1 MSDNGLEFFNFQSCS
16 SLVFFARLR
25 VIHQNSHAKT
35 SQQNRV
41 VEKQYHN
48 LLNTAYALRF

>member
-1 MSDNGLEFFNFQSCS
+1 MQLIIA
-16 SLVFFARLR
+16 FARLR

-41 VEKQYHN
+41 VEKKYHN
-48 LLNTAYALRF
+48 LLNIAYAFRF

>member
-1 MSDNGLEFFNFQSCS
+1 MSDNGLEFFNFQLCS

-41 VEKQYHN
+41 VEKKYHN
-48 LLNTAYALRF
+48 LLNIAYALRF